1 MYLSKSI
8 FSFLVV
14 FTIVFSSCKQPGCTD
29 PIASNYNADADKEDD
44 SCIYDN
50 LNLQF
55 NLKNNE
61 RAFSR
66 YDTLNFNEGSFRVE
80 NITFYMSNI
89 TLNNTS
95 ISKNVKDVHLFRL
108 DEPNT
113 MNLEVTAPNGNYES
127 VSFGLGLTPELNN
140 TEPSDY
146 PTDHPLGL
154 NQNTYWPMLASSYIF
169 VKIEGKMDT
178 SQTSSFYPLTY
189 HLSHEDLFRAL
200 DFPKSISLDENN
212 TATLQFNID
221 LSKLFTDVDLSQE
234 LAHERT
240 SSPLANQL
248 ITNFSNAIELE

>member
-1 MYLSKSI
+1 
-8 FSFLVV
+8 
-14 FTIVFSSCKQPGCTD
+14 
-29 PIASNYNADADKEDD
+29 
-44 SCIYDN
+44 
-50 LNLQF
+50 
-55 NLKNNE
+55 
-61 RAFSR
+61 
-66 YDTLNFNEGSFRVE
+66 
-80 NITFYMSNI
+80 MSNI

-127 VSFGLGLTPELNN
+127 VSFGLGLTPELNS

-146 PTDHPLGL
+146 TPDHPLGL
-154 NQNTYWPMLASSYIF
+154 NQNTYWPMLSGSYIF

-189 HLSHEDLFRAL
+189 HLAHEDLFRAM
-200 DFPKSISLDENN
+200 DFQKSISLDVNN
-212 TATLQFNID
+212 TASLQFNID
-221 LSKLFTDVDLSQE
+221 LSELFTNVDLSQE

>member
-1 MYLSKSI
+1 
-8 FSFLVV
+8 
-14 FTIVFSSCKQPGCTD
+14 
-29 PIASNYNADADKEDD
+29 
-44 SCIYDN
+44 
-50 LNLQF
+50 
-55 NLKNNE
+55 
-61 RAFSR
+61 
-66 YDTLNFNEGSFRVE
+66 
-80 NITFYMSNI
+80 
-89 TLNNTS
+89 
-95 ISKNVKDVHLFRL
+95 
-108 DEPNT
+108 
-113 MNLEVTAPNGNYES
+113 
-127 VSFGLGLTPELNN
+127 
-140 TEPSDY
+140 
-146 PTDHPLGL
+146 
-154 NQNTYWPMLASSYIF
+154 MLASSYIF